1 MRDVV
6 ESSLDAL
13 RTADET
19 SEGTDL
25 PSAIPLQRLS
35 WVSLDSVFDPDQDAS
50 QWIDILDGNDFGPVD
65 SEPDDIS
72 DWPEKPELLLENI
85 TGLGAEELMLL
96 QEELVAKA
104 RREREAMGLGFSPLI
119 SDTPT
124 ISKQYYSSNQ
134 QSPRLNTEGPS
145 VMDARNTDSITM
157 SGIVH
162 VTSAMESPSSMAS
175 QLADTVPCVPQ
186 PPVLDTPSQPAP
198 TPPAQEFRSAET
210 FSSTTSIRDD
220 VISNTTESLETE
232 KEKDF
237 RTRIAAAT
245 AALNRNHSLQGARL
259 ERKNTKRGAAM
270 VISSPKLLSST
281 AKVPTHPLTHPD
293 HPAVVD
299 SILEKSLEKMSGSGS
314 KMSQRWKKLMKKGPS
329 ISSSEVF
336 KPVQPISAA
345 DSGLWNPNSIPQPAP
360 IARLQRSNSQ
370 SASRTLEAPIQL
382 RQGTIT
388 ATSLSSATPDFKS
401 FQFPPRID
409 QREGLK
415 ADHKTCTTSAIS
427 QVPAQVITPPNTT
440 VHGGALLN
448 QPSERTQ
455 SPNED
460 IAILNFLQAGR
471 QLGLTEDHL
480 KAMLVQKEML
490 NHSGTMASKDSALPN
505 TEPILKLSPSSSA
518 RQRSPAPIWQAEQP
532 STMIKQKKE
541 GLFRSLSKKA
551 RELPTRM
558 RTPEPPRKE
567 VMTPVSAPRPLHD
580 KVVLRRTMI
589 FPDGLTPSA
598 AQMTSDVTPGSPSS
612 SNVGGQPSQRKLS
625 VRRKPLNLSKE
636 DRELVSNSPPAHQ
649 TGFGFN
655 ASPSQ
660 KLESNAHEGQG
671 FGFLYHNPAL
681 RANDSTKPRS
691 LTSMT
696 LSRRSPS
703 GMSQRS
709 SIAGSLIDMYGDDR
723 DGGDEMLVKSPHGD
737 SRTIEMI
744 QNGPAQAVE
753 ICEYADGRVV
763 WSVVDALR
771 TSVAGSVD
779 EDDYPFDHRLSQSS
793 SNYSANKLFVFGEK
807 CDLFAQTESMNG
819 PSGSNIA
826 GLNLGHIANRKSIIK
841 PRPPTDVYFTSS
853 HDVADLIDH
862 LSRDLEASRGRIDII
877 SSHDPSADNDGPFH
891 HTQFDIEQLRT
902 PGSPSSNSQF
912 EDAPSPAPPLHRIPF
927 SQHVHPR
934 SSEAYHPP
942 SEINPGGEVSLK
954 YHAGHQ
960 VVQLSNTNSFANCE
974 AHGPSARHF
983 ANSSRMQGK
992 PLEYRLQELMNRMRN
1007 TKPAEEDD
1015 HR

>member
-1 MRDVV
+1 
-6 ESSLDAL
+6 
-13 RTADET
+13 
-19 SEGTDL
+19 
-25 PSAIPLQRLS
+25 
-35 WVSLDSVFDPDQDAS
+35 
-50 QWIDILDGNDFGPVD
+50 
-65 SEPDDIS
+65 
-72 DWPEKPELLLENI
+72 
-85 TGLGAEELMLL
+85 
-96 QEELVAKA
+96 
-104 RREREAMGLGFSPLI
+104 
-119 SDTPT
+119 
-124 ISKQYYSSNQ
+124 
-134 QSPRLNTEGPS
+134 
-145 VMDARNTDSITM
+145 MDARNTDSTTM

-162 VTSAMESPSSMAS
+162 VTSAMESPSSTAS

-186 PPVLDTPSQPAP
+186 PPVLDMPSQPAP

-210 FSSTTSIRDD
+210 FSSTTSIRDN

-237 RTRIAAAT
+237 RTRIAVAT

-281 AKVPTHPLTHPD
+281 AKVPTHSLTHPD

-345 DSGLWNPNSIPQPAP
+345 DSGLLNPNSIPQPAP

-370 SASRTLEAPIQL
+370 SVSRTLEAPIQL

-388 ATSLSSATPDFKS
+388 GTSLSSATPHFKS

-415 ADHKTCTTSAIS
+415 ADHRTCTTSAIS

-440 VHGGALLN
+440 ATVHGGAPLN

-471 QLGLTEDHL
+471 QLGLTEDQL

-518 RQRSPAPIWQAEQP
+518 RQRSPTPIWQAEQP

-551 RELPTRM
+551 RELPTRK

-709 SIAGSLIDMYGDDR
+709 SIAGSLIDMYGDGR

-753 ICEYADGRVV
+753 IWY
-763 WSVVDALR
+763 
-771 TSVAGSVD
+771 VARGFMSISD
-779 EDDYPFDHRLSQSS
+779 T
-793 SNYSANKLFVFGEK
+793 N
-807 CDLFAQTESMNG
+807 
-819 PSGSNIA
+819 PS
-826 GLNLGHIANRKSIIK
+826 
-841 PRPPTDVYFTSS
+841 
-853 HDVADLIDH
+853 
-862 LSRDLEASRGRIDII
+862 
-877 SSHDPSADNDGPFH
+877 
-891 HTQFDIEQLRT
+891 
-902 PGSPSSNSQF
+902 
-912 EDAPSPAPPLHRIPF
+912 
-927 SQHVHPR
+927 
-934 SSEAYHPP
+934 
-942 SEINPGGEVSLK
+942 
-954 YHAGHQ
+954 
-960 VVQLSNTNSFANCE
+960 
-974 AHGPSARHF
+974 
-983 ANSSRMQGK
+983 
-992 PLEYRLQELMNRMRN
+992 
-1007 TKPAEEDD
+1007 
-1015 HR
+1015 